1 MEPSKSA
8 GGGRKRPRTQSP
20 SKDSGNNTHQLP
32 VDELAGNEALLNSGE
47 MGVAKCRI
55 SSLLTP
61 YNYTPVRGP
70 ASVSSTAGALAVPNV
85 NVKSG
90 APRKTL
96 LTPDNRTP
104 AFVSPPVRRTVIDL
118 TGSEELH
125 NSGVKGTPRRL
136 STSTLSSND
145 TARVPFP
152 TASSPTTARL
162 AEAEALL
169 GLGKNGKSSRQS
181 TPSLSTGRTTPA
193 ASQPNFSRDEIAA
206 AEGLLMLGVGPA
218 DIKGKPLQPM
228 PHPAPIS
235 HHAERTYTRNEIAAA
250 EGLLMLSKGTINFK
264 ENPSN
269 KEKEKAD
276 AHPMDDFIRTMN
288 ESAADEAQRMQ
299 STGMAQRIASVQ
311 RSREAVAVPR
321 AQVTVEDREAA
332 HTLLTLRTESAHI
345 MKTLVRRHDGSV
357 GNAVKDLIDSC
368 GQGMLDGSKTAEE
381 IAQLL
386 ERKKQVE
393 QSAETQAQLKRM
405 AEKRCVLPPGFD
417 SDTVLMV
424 SREET
429 SAAMTLMM
437 LHHDSNNILAGNPEY
452 RKYEQLK
459 KQKEQCQQQQQLQ
472 QQHQEQQQEQQQ
484 RQQKKLQLKWQRP
497 YLSPPDKTNK
507 ATAEQGIAMKKF
519 RDQYPAV
526 LSTTKKNT
534 GATVQDLSSSRLH
547 LETPGEK
554 HDARVMKHENE

>member
-1 MEPSKSA
+1 
-8 GGGRKRPRTQSP
+8 
-20 SKDSGNNTHQLP
+20 
-32 VDELAGNEALLNSGE
+32 
-47 MGVAKCRI
+47 
-55 SSLLTP
+55 
-61 YNYTPVRGP
+61 
-70 ASVSSTAGALAVPNV
+70 
-85 NVKSG
+85 
-90 APRKTL
+90 
-96 LTPDNRTP
+96 
-104 AFVSPPVRRTVIDL
+104 
-118 TGSEELH
+118 
-125 NSGVKGTPRRL
+125 
-136 STSTLSSND
+136 
-145 TARVPFP
+145 
-152 TASSPTTARL
+152 
-162 AEAEALL
+162 
-169 GLGKNGKSSRQS
+169 
-181 TPSLSTGRTTPA
+181 
-193 ASQPNFSRDEIAA
+193 
-206 AEGLLMLGVGPA
+206 MLGVGPA
-218 DIKGKPLQPM
+218 DIKGKPLQPI
-228 PHPAPIS
+228 PRPAPIS

-250 EGLLMLSKGTINFK
+250 EGLLMLSRGTLNFK

-269 KEKEKAD
+269 KEKEKVD

-288 ESAADEAQRMQ
+288 ESAADEAQLMQ
-299 STGMAQRIASVQ
+299 STGMAQRIASAQ
-311 RSREAVAVPR
+311 RSREAAAVPR

-332 HTLLTLRTESAHI
+332 HTLLALRVESAHI

-368 GQGMLDGSKTAEE
+368 GQGLLDGSKTAEE
-381 IAQLL
+381 IAQLQ

-393 QSAETQAQLKRM
+393 ESAETQAQLKRM
-405 AEKRCVLPPGFD
+405 AEK
-417 SDTVLMV
+417 
-424 SREET
+424 REET

-484 RQQKKLQLKWQRP
+484 RQQKQLQLKWQQP

-554 HDARVMKHENE
+554 HDARVMKHEND